1 MIKRN
6 KKLTTTQIYQDLRA
20 KIMDFDLFP
29 GTRFTESE
37 LAEQFKVSRTPIRE
51 ALKRLEVEG
60 LINIRAKQGC
70 FIRPVDT
77 GTISNYYDVRVALET
92 MAVEL
97 ACEHMPRHEI
107 ENLCAFWDPDNCHSD
122 PNYPDQIREVE
133 EAFHV
138 TIAQGSGNEV
148 LVHFLKDVND
158 RIRVIRRLGF
168 PDKKSI
174 QETYEEHFH
183 ICNLIL
189 NKKTKEAKKAM
200 EKHIRKSQGIAR
212 TVTLNQLE
220 QHKKQFPKRRKS
232 ISKIS
237 DSLDI

>member
-1 MIKRN
+1 MLNKKR
-6 KKLTTTQIYQDLRA
+6 KLTTVQIYQLLRA

-29 GTRFTESE
+29 GTRVTESE

-70 FIRPVDT
+70 FVRPVDT
-77 GTISNYYDVRVALET
+77 ETISSYYDVRVALET

-97 ACEHMPRHEI
+97 ACTNMPKQDI
-107 ENLCAFWDPDNCHSD
+107 EALCEFWNPKNCSYD
-122 PNYPDQIREVE
+122 LDYPDQIQKVE

-138 TIAQGSGNEV
+138 KIAEGSGNDV

-174 QETYEEHFH
+174 KETYEEHYE
-183 ICNLIL
+183 ICSLIL
-189 NKKTKEAKKAM
+189 ANKAKSAKSAI

-212 TVTLNQLE
+212 SVTLNQLD
-220 QHKKQFPKRRKS
+220 QHKKLSKKKHKRKTAIMS
-232 ISKIS
+232 
-237 DSLDI
+237 